1 MIGTPHRTDFPYTL
15 FIYLLFTFAREP
27 PADISIQKTQI
38 SKIIYSGGF
47 FGSLFRRL
55 LGPLMKAALPLSK
68 NVLIPL
74 GMTGAVLS
82 IDAKIQRTFLFPEQQ
97 S

>member
-1 MIGTPHRTDFPYTL
+1 MIGTPHRTDFPYKL

-74 GMTGAVLS
+74 GMTAAVLS

>member
-1 MIGTPHRTDFPYTL
+1 
-15 FIYLLFTFAREP
+15 
-27 PADISIQKTQI
+27 
-38 SKIIYSGGF
+38 
-47 FGSLFRRL
+47 
-55 LGPLMKAALPLSK
+55 MKAALPLSK
-68 NVLIPL
+68 NVLRPL